1 MRRVQFVM
9 LAAGLMLAVTTGL
22 GQSQSGNRMNADAF
36 KGLELRNLG
45 PVLSTGR
52 IADVEVDPN
61 NPTRYFAATA
71 VGGLWKS
78 DNRGNTWHSVFDDG
92 GSFNM
97 CCVVIDPKNS
107 NNVWLGTGENSVPR
121 SATYGDGV
129 YKSTDGGETFTRVGL
144 EKSEHIGNIKIDP
157 RNSDVVYVAAQGPLW
172 SAGGDRGVYK
182 TTDGGKTWKAI
193 FTVSPDTGA
202 NDVAIDP
209 NNPDVLYASMWQRR
223 RGVGQMIGGGPESGL
238 FKSTNAGG
246 TWTKLTKGLPAGD
259 VGRIALGVDP
269 KAKPTR
275 VYALLNGL
283 QGESG
288 FYRSDDAG
296 VSFER
301 MGAPFGK
308 PGVPENAPA
317 CDQPAGRRGGGA
329 PAAPPAAAPTGG
341 AANPATPPAGA
352 AAAATPPAGAGR
364 GRGRGAQATPPAGA
378 AGAGAAAQAG
388 AAGAGAAGAQ
398 GAPPAGRGG
407 GRGCA
412 TGAYCGG
419 DPGYYQEIFVDPIR
433 PDTIWSANTNLEW
446 SHDGG
451 RCWSPVPNMGSVHVD
466 FHSVW
471 ADPKDRLHLIVA
483 NDGGAYE
490 SWDEGK
496 TWRHFDNL
504 PVTQFYRVAVDDAQ
518 PFYNVCGGAQDNE
531 SQCGPSRTINRVGIR
546 LSDWWM
552 IGGCDGFTSR
562 IEPGDPNIVYTS
574 CQSGGV
580 SRLDLRTG
588 VNKPI
593 HPGQGGIVLPNPDYP
608 APPAADATG
617 AGAGGAGAA
626 GGGRGGRGAG
636 DSTNWDAPY
645 IVSPFSPSRLYWASN
660 RVYRSDDR
668 GDHWIPISPNLSK
681 NLDYRVIPIMG
692 KVWDPDTTV
701 AFHNATTDLSNI
713 VTIDESPLME
723 GLIYVGTDDGLVQ
736 VTEDG
741 GKTWRKTEKFA
752 DFPGGIYVTSVRA
765 SPRDANVVFATLNN
779 WQRGDFKPYIVRS
792 DDRGKTFKS
801 INGDFPADRT
811 DAWSIVQDH
820 VNGNLLFV
828 GAEFGLFFSVD
839 GGTHW
844 VQLKGGLPTIQV
856 RDLTIQKRES
866 DLVLGTF
873 GRGFYVLDDY
883 SALREVTPE
892 AMSQEAALFPL
903 RHAYAFDELG
913 YPQAAWGNYTTPNP
927 PSGATFTYNVA
938 PNFSGNL
945 VMTIS
950 DESGRDVCRMNV
962 PKDDGLHRVTWNLRV
977 TQPGQGG
984 GRGGGGGGGGGG
996 RGGGGNTIACAPLG
1010 AAANPPAPAGQQL
1023 AGGGGGGGRGGA
1035 VPMVATGRYT
1045 ATLGKLDGDKATAVG
1060 KAQAFQVLPL
1070 PAKNW

>member
-1 MRRVQFVM
+1 
-9 LAAGLMLAVTTGL
+9 VTIGF
-22 GQSQSGNRMNADAF
+22 GQSGNRMTADAF
-36 KGLELRNLG
+36 KGIELRNLG

-52 IADVEVDPN
+52 VADIEVDPN

-78 DNRGNTWHSVFDDG
+78 DNRGNTWHSVFDNG

-121 SATYGDGV
+121 SATYGDGL

-144 EKSEHIGNIKIDP
+144 ERSEHIGNIKIDP

-172 SAGGDRGVYK
+172 SAGGDRGIYK

-193 FTVSPDTGA
+193 FTISPDTGA
-202 NDVAIDP
+202 NDIAIDP

-223 RGVGQMIGGGPESGL
+223 RGVGQMIGGGPESGF
-238 FKSTNAGG
+238 FKSTNAGA
-246 TWTKLTKGLPAGD
+246 TWTKITKGLPAGD

-283 QGESG
+283 AGESG

-296 VSFER
+296 LSFER
-301 MGAPFGK
+301 MGAPYGK
-308 PGVPENAPA
+308 PGAPEGTASP
-317 CDQPAGRRGGGA
+317 CDNPAGRRGGGA
-329 PAAPPAAAPTGG
+329 AAADAAAPTGA

-352 AAAATPPAGAGR
+352 AAAPPAGR
-364 GRGRGAQATPPAGA
+364 GARGRGAQTATPPANAAAQAGQAGA
-378 AGAGAAAQAG
+378 AGAGA
-388 AAGAGAAGAQ
+388 AGAAGAQ
-398 GAPPAGRGG
+398 GAPPAGFG
-407 GRGCA
+407 GRGGCA
-412 TGAYCGG
+412 VGAYCGG

-471 ADPKDRLHLIVA
+471 ADPKDRLHILVA

-531 SQCGPSRTINRVGIR
+531 SQCGPSRTMNRVGIR

-588 VNKPI
+588 VNKSI
-593 HPGQGGIVLPNPDYP
+593 RPGGANLIPNPEYP
-608 APPAADATG
+608 APPPEA
-617 AGAGGAGAA
+617 AGAGGRGGGGGG
-626 GGGRGGRGAG
+626 GGGRGGGG
-636 DSTNWDAPY
+636 DRTNWDAPY
-645 IVSPFSPSRLYWASN
+645 IISPFSPARLYWGSDKL
-660 RVYRSDDR
+660 YRSDDR
-668 GDHWIPISPNLSK
+668 GDHWMVISPDLSRNL
-681 NLDYRVIPIMG
+681 NPDVIPIMG
-692 KVWDPDTTV
+692 KIWARATTV
-701 AFHNATTDLSNI
+701 AYNNATTPLSNI
-713 VTIDESPLME
+713 VSVDESPLME
-723 GLIYVGTDDGLVQ
+723 GLIYVGTDDGLLQ
-736 VTEDG
+736 VTEDA
-741 GKTWRKTEKFA
+741 GKTWRRTEKFA
-752 DFPGGIYVTSVRA
+752 DFPEGIYVTSVRA
-765 SPRDANVVFATLNN
+765 SPRDSNVVFATLNN

-801 INGDFPADRT
+801 INGDFPSDRM
-811 DAWSIVQDH
+811 DAFSIVQDH

-828 GAEFGLFFSVD
+828 GAEFGLFFTVD
-839 GGTHW
+839 GGNHW

-856 RDLTIQKRES
+856 RDLAIQKRES

-892 AMSQEAALFPL
+892 AMNQEAALFPL
-903 RHAYAFDELG
+903 RHAYAFDELS
-913 YPQAAWGNYTTPNP
+913 YIQAAWGNYTTPNP
-927 PSGATFTYNVA
+927 PSGATFTYNVGS
-938 PNFSGNL
+938 NFSGNL
-945 VMTIS
+945 VMTIA
-950 DESGRDVCRMNV
+950 DENGRDVCRMDV
-962 PKDDGLHRVTWNLRV
+962 PKTDGLHRVTWNLRV
-977 TQPGQGG
+977 SQPGQGG

-996 RGGGGNTIACAPLG
+996 RGGGGNTIACAPIG
-1010 AAANPPAPAGQQL
+1010 AAANAQPAPAAGP
-1023 AGGGGGGGRGGA
+1023 GGGGGFGRGGA
-1035 VPMVATGRYT
+1035 TPMVANGRYT

-1060 KAQAFQVLPL
+1060 KPQSFQVLPL